1 MPHHKRQLSDADQ
14 PRPQPSLSAAA
25 LTEIDAALRQVGF
38 TFDDELVF
46 ADHEHAALRLL
57 HLDPRER
64 PYDASEKNVAVRLAM
79 IFEAAYHVVS
89 ENSGIDARS
98 PEFWQLAKTNLLKVD
113 KTFEDANEFD
123 LALCY
128 VIITKFHAA
137 WNRFGREDSETAQ
150 KIMSQPLMDTQEAN
164 KTGKKSKGEREVD
177 EYMNSDDYLN
187 SNSLISAQHL
197 KKHLR
202 AFLRLINKQHKSDL
216 IDRYSQGKKEGYD
229 SGFAAG
235 AASNAFSDDLRRRA
249 SQAEYELGKNKYEI
263 ELAFKEYG
271 LIIEEQKELRE
282 EVKELRAK
290 GADKDAKLKQK
301 ELEIEEMRLALARI
315 DGVDLVEGDVYDDQ
329 NDEYGDD
336 KDEVEGK
343 VENEDE
349 SEGVV

>member
-64 PYDASEKNVAVRLAM
+64 PYDASEKTVAVRLAM

-113 KTFEDANEFD
+113 KTFEDANESE

-177 EYMNSDDYLN
+177 EY
-187 SNSLISAQHL
+187 
-197 KKHLR
+197 
-202 AFLRLINKQHKSDL
+202 
-216 IDRYSQGKKEGYD
+216 SQGKKEGYD

-263 ELAFKEYG
+263 GLAFKEYG
-271 LIIEEQKELRE
+271 LTIEEQKELRE

-290 GADKDAKLKQK
+290 GADKDAKPKQK